1 MHWKCMHILRSRPQ
15 FKRDKNA
22 ETFSQLNSAQT
33 KIVKTLFPQAYYIH
47 HVDDTLKLTF
57 VFEFWR
63 ITHLSVFLSRNSLK
77 FSHSLAV
84 KKGCQDWMGL
94 WNSFSNAFQTL
105 LFSTPA
111 SVRWN
116 ENAVSCLPCC
126 LARFL
131 FYLLFVLQELYQNG
145 RDKTESCFEYAV
157 TSSLCMRMCV
167 CTFMSVSVCVLSV
180 LASLFP
186 YCNVIRVIG
195 NLIW

>member
-1 MHWKCMHILRSRPQ
+1 MCCDICTGS
-15 FKRDKNA
+15 A
-22 ETFSQLNSAQT
+22 CIFSGHVHSLKGT
-33 KIVKTLFPQAYYIH
+33 KTLFPQYSSCRRHIK
-47 HVDDTLKLTF
+47 TNFCFWILKNYT
-57 VFEFWR
+57 E
-63 ITHLSVFLSRNSLK
+63 THLSVFLRHNSLK

-145 RDKTESCFEYAV
+145 RDKTESCFEYVV
-157 TSSLCMRMCV
+157 TSSLCM
-167 CTFMSVSVCVLSV
+167 SVCKYFHASV
-180 LASLFP
+180 CLCAFRPCILA
-186 YCNVIRVIG
+186 
-195 NLIW
+195 